1 MLSGWYCR
9 SMANQQAAQ
18 TDENDPNVDD
28 DSGSDDDSRE
38 QQQTQSGIGIGSGNG
53 GGNSSGTANAVDY
66 KSQYRYLKRKLKF
79 LIYENEF
86 FQDALRS
93 NQRRLLK
100 VSRDRA
106 FLLDRLVQYEKP
118 ENTSSESDETESSED
133 EATKE
138 AKKRKLEQN
147 TSANPGGGAST
158 GSTRG
163 RKKKVPPVQPGE
175 NPQTPNI
182 PPTVNAVNQPQHQ
195 PIADLEQAQQMQMS
209 AAEVERHL
217 QSRQHVM
224 ELVQDRAPATVPTE
238 MFSNEPSLDSESND
252 HMMDGS
258 SPTHVAAEECVQME
272 YTN

>member
-18 TDENDPNVDD
+18 TDETDPNVEDDSGTDD
-28 DSGSDDDSRE
+28 DSQE
-38 QQQTQSGIGIGSGNG
+38 QQQTQSGLDVGGGSGNG

-66 KSQYRYLKRKLKF
+66 KTQYRYLKRKLKF

-100 VSRDRA
+100 VSRDRS
-106 FLLDRLVQYEKP
+106 FLLDRLLQYEKP

-133 EATKE
+133 EA
-138 AKKRKLEQN
+138 KKRKLEHN
-147 TSANPGGGAST
+147 TASNGGGAASG

-163 RKKKVPPVQPGE
+163 RKKKVQQVPPTE
-175 NPQTPNI
+175 NTQLPK
-182 PPTVNAVNQPQHQ
+182 PPTVEIQQTPHLAP
-195 PIADLEQAQQMQMS
+195 PDLEQQKQMQMS

-224 ELVQDRAPATVPTE
+224 DLVQDRAPATVPTE

-252 HMMDGS
+252 HIIDGS
-258 SPTHVAAEECVQME
+258 SPTNVAAEECVQME

>member
-18 TDENDPNVDD
+18 TDETDPNVDD
-28 DSGSDDDSRE
+28 DSGTDDDSQE
-38 QQQTQSGIGIGSGNG
+38 QQRTQSGLGIGGGSGNG
-53 GGNSSGTANAVDY
+53 GGNSSGAANPVDY
-66 KSQYRYLKRKLKF
+66 KTQYRYLKRKLKF

-106 FLLDRLVQYEKP
+106 FLLDRLLQYEKP
-118 ENTSSESDETESSED
+118 ENTSSESDETDSSDD
-133 EATKE
+133 EAKR
-138 AKKRKLEQN
+138 RKLEQN
-147 TSANPGGGAST
+147 VASNGGAVGG

-163 RKKKVPPVQPGE
+163 RKKKVQAQPNE
-175 NPQTPNI
+175 NSQTQI
-182 PPTVNAVNQPQHQ
+182 PKTVEIQQPQLAPTSDIEQ
-195 PIADLEQAQQMQMS
+195 PQQMQMS

-217 QSRQHVM
+217 QSRQQVM

-252 HMMDGS
+252 HIIDGS